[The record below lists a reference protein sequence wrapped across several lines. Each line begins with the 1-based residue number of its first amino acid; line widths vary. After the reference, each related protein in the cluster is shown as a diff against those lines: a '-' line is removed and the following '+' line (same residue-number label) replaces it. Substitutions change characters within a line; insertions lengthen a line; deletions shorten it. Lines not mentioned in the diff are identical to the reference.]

1 MRKLTENDLIEGRL
15 YKGFYNR
22 GETLQFIKKTE
33 EFLYFKHHS
42 EDRVFFENDDNYI
55 LFYHDNHFIE
65 TLVFKFG
72 R

>member
-33 EFLYFKHHS
+33 V
-42 EDRVFFENDDNYI
+42 RQP
-55 LFYHDNHFIE
+55 HFVDIHVLRGE
-65 TLVFKFG
+65 
-72 R
+72 